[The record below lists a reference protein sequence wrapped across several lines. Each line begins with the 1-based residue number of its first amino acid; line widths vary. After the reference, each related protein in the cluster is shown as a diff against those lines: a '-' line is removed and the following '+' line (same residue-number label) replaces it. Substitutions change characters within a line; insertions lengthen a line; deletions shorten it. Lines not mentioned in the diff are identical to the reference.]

1 MTYRQL
7 QLALKELRN
16 AGKTTIKLNG
26 KKVALQ
32 AEYDRLT
39 KGAMVAAT
47 VPAETKTAPVMVSR
61 QQRMANL
68 FDQLRANQQAELAN
82 AANIYAVAT
91 VLVRNAG

>member
-1 MTYRQL
+1 MTYREL
-7 QLALKELRN
+7 QLALKELRA
-16 AGKTTIKLNG
+16 AGQTTIKLNG

-39 KGAMVAAT
+39 KGTLVVATA
-47 VPAETKTAPVMVSR
+47 PAEAKTAPVMVSR

-91 VLVRNAG
+91 VLVKKAG